1 MKLPEMKRSASSR
14 PPAGMWLFSAWL
26 AAALALALAAGCGD
40 RSWRE
45 VASPDGGFRIRMHGD
60 PRVEQR
66 NVDTPAGKITGNWYS
81 LEGKD
86 SVFGVGFA
94 DYPRQI
100 LQAVPP
106 RNMFS
111 GVRDSWLKRI
121 EGRLDGNATDIQLD
135 GKWAGM
141 EFTARGRLEGRDA
154 WMRGRLYLVD
164 NRLYQLIVFGN
175 KETIPVSDINQFMGS
190 FKVAQP
196 RDATT
201 LNIDAGPGKKK

>member
-1 MKLPEMKRSASSR
+1 MRRPEPGRM
-14 PPAGMWLFSAWL
+14 AWL
-26 AAALALALAAGCGD
+26 MLALVLFAAAGCND
-40 RSWRE
+40 PSWRE

-66 NVDTPAGKITGNWYS
+66 NIDTPAGKITGHWYS
-81 LEGKD
+81 LQGKD

-100 LQAVPP
+100 LQATPP
-106 RNMFS
+106 RSMFP
-111 GVRDSWLKRI
+111 GVRDSWLRRI
-121 EGRLDGNATDIQLD
+121 DGRLDGNATDIKLD
-135 GKWAGM
+135 GKWIGM
-141 EFTARGRLEGRDA
+141 EFSARGKLEGKDA

-175 KETIPVSDINQFMGS
+175 KETIPASDINQFMSS

-196 RDATT
+196 RDTTT
-201 LNIDAGPGKKK
+201 LTIEAAPDKKK

>member
-1 MKLPEMKRSASSR
+1 MRNGKSPGMRGTLRPGTCARSMR
-14 PPAGMWLFSAWL
+14 
-26 AAALALALAAGCGD
+26 AAIVLVLLVAAGCGD
-40 RSWRE
+40 PSMRE
-45 VASPDGGFRIRMHGD
+45 VASPDGGFRIRMSGD

-66 NVDTPAGKITGNWYS
+66 NVDTPAGTITGYWYS

-100 LQAVPP
+100 LQRSPP
-106 RNMFS
+106 QGMFS
-111 GVRDSWLKRI
+111 GIRDSWVRRI
-121 EGRLDGNATDIQLD
+121 EGKLDGNATDIQLD
-135 GKWAGM
+135 GKWVGM
-141 EFTARGRLEGRDA
+141 EFNARGKLDGRDA

-175 KETIPVSDINQFMGS
+175 KATIPASEINQFMSS

-196 RDATT
+196 RDISI
-201 LNIDAGPGKKK
+201 LNIDAGTDKKK